1 MLVYVDTSVLV
12 RAYLADESGHA
23 EALALL
29 SDDETLLVTS
39 SLTRIEATS
48 AVVRAGRVGRCDPA
62 LTLPVLEEDLSP
74 EGPVTLLAPDRAATE
89 SEARAIVMAHGLRAL
104 DALHLACARL
114 AAVPLLDPG
123 ATLHFASRDEAQAE
137 AGRALG
143 FVIV

>member
-1 MLVYVDTSVLV
+1 MLVYIDTSVLV
-12 RAYLADESGHA
+12 RAYLADEPGHA

-29 SDDETLLVTS
+29 TDPDTLLVTS

-48 AVVRAGRVGRCDPA
+48 AVLRAGQAGRCDPT

-74 EGPVTLLAPDRAATE
+74 DGPVTLLAPDRAK
-89 SEARAIVMAHGLRAL
+89 SEAEAHAIVMAHGLRAL

-123 ATLHFASRDEAQAE
+123 ATLHVTSRDAAQAE
-137 AGRALG
+137 AARALG
-143 FVIV
+143 FTVM